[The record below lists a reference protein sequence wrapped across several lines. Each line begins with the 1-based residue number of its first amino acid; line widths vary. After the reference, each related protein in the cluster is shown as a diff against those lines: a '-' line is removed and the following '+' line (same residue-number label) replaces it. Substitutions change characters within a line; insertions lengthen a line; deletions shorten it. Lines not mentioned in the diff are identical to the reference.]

1 MSNNNGFFNRLT
13 SFFTRKQEVKE
24 KDKIH
29 GSSLKEKYNNARDRF
44 DKVGSP
50 FRVAFYTVYDTV
62 WNVVLFLIVTLSLFG
77 IFGGAIGL
85 GYIAAL
91 VNDHEIQTAEEMK
104 QSLTEMTESTTV
116 SFGSGEEIGT
126 LRTDLVRE
134 KITYDEMSP
143 YLIDAL
149 IATEDEYFYE
159 HNGMVPKAFI
169 RASLQ
174 QVVSDNT
181 TGGSTITQQLIKNQL
196 LTTDTTFDRK
206 ATEILLS
213 FRVEKLLEKD
223 EILEA
228 YLNQVS
234 FGRNANGQNIAGVEA
249 AAQGIFGI
257 SANEL
262 NIAQAAFIAGM
273 PQNPYA
279 YTPFTQL
286 GEVKDQDYLEPGLQR
301 LSYVLNRMH
310 TEGMITDEEYEEA
323 QNYDI
328 IGNLTTRVETPN
340 ELYPHLTDEIERRT
354 VQILKYVLAEED
366 GLDRSDVDNTPLIN
380 EEYTIRANSAL
391 RNQGYQITTTIDKE
405 IYDTMQQIKDDSPY
419 YYGERSSAEALDAQP
434 GQTEEMLQHEIGVIL
449 KNNKTGAIIGFV
461 GGRDFERSAINHA
474 TMTKRQAGSI
484 MKPLAAYAPAID
496 KGLIV
501 PDTVLLDQK
510 FEITHEGWAPTNY
523 DAENE
528 YGLVTAYHALTNS
541 FNLSTL
547 RLWSQVK
554 SERPQDYL
562 TQVGIDIPLNQYADL
577 ERTTLVD
584 SFALGSLDMSVEE
597 SVDAFSSLA
606 NNGMFADSYM
616 IETITGPDG
625 EVVYQ
630 HEVEPIR
637 VWEDSTAY
645 LTSEILENVFREG
658 SAYYISDYYDQV
670 SGTYDWA
677 GKTGTTDSFVDS
689 WFTAYNPEV
698 TLGVWM
704 GYDQRIPQ
712 VYETYQEERHHI
724 YAWREFASRLSEVNP
739 ELMGANQFR
748 SQPSSVSQ
756 VRFCALTME
765 LESDCDTLYDRVI
778 TGLVANNTLLEPKE
792 NITDYRIQERLGA
805 GFYGISPALNVSHYQ
820 GQVRQDWSRTYT
832 IGSSSSSQ
840 SDNANN
846 GNQQETEQSGD
857 DGTEDGSW

>member
-1 MSNNNGFFNRLT
+1 
-13 SFFTRKQEVKE
+13 
-24 KDKIH
+24 
-29 GSSLKEKYNNARDRF
+29 
-44 DKVGSP
+44 
-50 FRVAFYTVYDTV
+50 
-62 WNVVLFLIVTLSLFG
+62 
-77 IFGGAIGL
+77 
-85 GYIAAL
+85 
-91 VNDHEIQTAEEMK
+91 
-104 QSLTEMTESTTV
+104 
-116 SFGSGEEIGT
+116 
-126 LRTDLVRE
+126 
-134 KITYDEMSP
+134 
-143 YLIDAL
+143 
-149 IATEDEYFYE
+149 
-159 HNGMVPKAFI
+159 
-169 RASLQ
+169 
-174 QVVSDNT
+174 
-181 TGGSTITQQLIKNQL
+181 
-196 LTTDTTFDRK
+196 
-206 ATEILLS
+206 
-213 FRVEKLLEKD
+213 
-223 EILEA
+223 
-228 YLNQVS
+228 
-234 FGRNANGQNIAGVEA
+234 
-249 AAQGIFGI
+249 
-257 SANEL
+257 
-262 NIAQAAFIAGM
+262 
-273 PQNPYA
+273 
-279 YTPFTQL
+279 
-286 GEVKDQDYLEPGLQR
+286 
-301 LSYVLNRMH
+301 
-310 TEGMITDEEYEEA
+310 
-323 QNYDI
+323 
-328 IGNLTTRVETPN
+328 
-340 ELYPHLTDEIERRT
+340 
-354 VQILKYVLAEED
+354 
-366 GLDRSDVDNTPLIN
+366 
-380 EEYTIRANSAL
+380 
-391 RNQGYQITTTIDKE
+391 
-405 IYDTMQQIKDDSPY
+405 
-419 YYGERSSAEALDAQP
+419 
-434 GQTEEMLQHEIGVIL
+434 MLQHEIGAIL
-449 KNNKTGAIIGFV
+449 KNNETGAIIGFV

-562 TQVGIDIPLNQYADL
+562 TQVGIDIPLNQYVDL

-606 NNGMFADSYM
+606 NNGMFAESYM
-616 IETITGPDG
+616 IETITGPGG

-724 YAWREFASRLSEVNP
+724 YTWREYASRLSEVNP

-748 SQPSSVSQ
+748 AQPSSVSQ
-756 VRFCALTME
+756 ARFCALTME
-765 LESDCDTLYDRVI
+765 LESDCDTRYDRVI
-778 TGLVANNTLLEPKE
+778 TGLVADNTLLEPKE

-805 GFYGISPALNVSHYQ
+805 GFYGISPALNVSDYQ

-840 SDNANN
+840 SDNDNN
-846 GNQQETEQSGD
+846 DNQQETEQSGD

>member
-1 MSNNNGFFNRLT
+1 MSNKNGFWNRLT

-24 KDKIH
+24 KDKVH
-29 GSSLKEKYNNARDRF
+29 GSSFKDKYNNARNRF

-50 FRVAFYTVYDTV
+50 FRVAFYTIYDTV
-62 WNVVLFLIVTLSLFG
+62 WNVVLFIIVTLSLLAVL
-77 IFGGAIGL
+77 GGSIAL

-91 VNDHEIQTAEEMK
+91 VNDHPIQPAEEMK
-104 QSLTEMTESTTV
+104 QTLTEMTQSTTV

-134 KITYDEMSP
+134 KIEFDEMSP

-149 IATEDEYFYE
+149 IATEDEYFYN

-174 QVVSDNT
+174 EVLPGAV
-181 TGGSTITQQLIKNQL
+181 TGGSTITQQLVKNQL
-196 LTTDTTFDRK
+196 LTSETTFDRK

-213 FRVEKLLEKD
+213 FRVEKLLGKE

-228 YLNQVS
+228 YLNAVS

-249 AAQGIFGI
+249 AAQGVFGI
-257 SANEL
+257 SANDL
-262 NIAQAAFIAGM
+262 NIAEAAYIAGM

-279 YTPFTQL
+279 YTPFTQV
-286 GEVKDQDYLEPGLQR
+286 GTVKDADYIEPGLRRQG
-301 LSYVLNRMH
+301 YVLSRMLS
-310 TEGMITDEEYEEA
+310 EGMITQEEYDEA
-323 QNYDI
+323 VNYDI
-328 IGNLTTRVETPN
+328 VANLTTRVETPN

-366 GLDRSDVDNTPLIN
+366 GLSSSEVDNTPLIN
-380 EEYTIRANSAL
+380 EEYTIRANNAL
-391 RNQGYQITTTIDKE
+391 RNEGYHITTTIDKD
-405 IYDTMQQIKDDSPY
+405 IYDTMQRVKDNSVL

-434 GQTEEMLQHEIGVIL
+434 GQTEEMLQHEIGAIL
-449 KNNKTGAIIGFV
+449 KDNDTGAILGFV

-474 TMTKRQAGSI
+474 TQTKRQAGSI
-484 MKPLAAYAPAID
+484 MKPLAAYGPAID

-501 PDTVLLDQK
+501 PDTVLLDQM
-510 FEITHEGWAPTNY
+510 FEIEHEGWAPTNY
-523 DAENE
+523 DYESE

-562 TQVGIDIPLNQYADL
+562 LDVGIEIPLNQYVDL

-597 SVDAFSSLA
+597 SVDAFSSFA
-606 NNGMFADSYM
+606 NEGMFAESYM
-616 IETITGPDG
+616 IETITGPSGD
-625 EVVYQ
+625 VVFQ
-630 HEVEPIR
+630 HEVEPVRI
-637 VWEDSTAY
+637 WQDSTAY
-645 LTSEILENVFREG
+645 LTSEILENVFVEG
-658 SAYYISDYYDQV
+658 SAYYISDYYDAV

-689 WFTAYNPEV
+689 WFTAYNPAV
-698 TLGVWM
+698 TLGLWM

-712 VYETYQEERHHI
+712 VYENYQEERHHI
-724 YAWREFASRLSEVNP
+724 YQWREYAQALKETNP

-748 SQPSSVSQ
+748 TQPASVSQ
-756 VRFCALTME
+756 TRFCALTME
-765 LESDCDTLYDRVI
+765 LESDCDSRYDRVI
-778 TGLVANNTLLEPKE
+778 TGLVADHTLLESKDS
-792 NITDYRIQERLGA
+792 ITDYRIQERLGA
-805 GFYGISPALNVSHYQ
+805 GFYGISPALNVSDYQ
-820 GQVRQDWSRTYT
+820 GQVRQDWARTYT
-832 IGSSSSSQ
+832 IGGGASSTDSSDDANGQ
-840 SDNANN
+840 DTDN
-846 GNQQETEQSGD
+846 GGEDTD
-857 DGTEDGSW
+857 DGGEDW